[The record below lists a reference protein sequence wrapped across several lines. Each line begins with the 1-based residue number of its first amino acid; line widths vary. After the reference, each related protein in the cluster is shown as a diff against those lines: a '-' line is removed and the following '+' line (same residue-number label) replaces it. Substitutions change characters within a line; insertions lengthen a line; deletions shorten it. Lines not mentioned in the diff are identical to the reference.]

1 MKQIFRNAYMYFPA
15 FCKDAIDIYENG
27 PFEVILVMRDGA
39 RWSYYD
45 LDNTIRSLPKGPDL
59 TEKEYRHEFGIRLSD
74 ILYRR
79 GISQE
84 ELSDATGI
92 SRVSINRYIKGTA
105 TPSFSNADRI
115 ARALNISPNDLRY
128 IPRDNKIKRTI
139 KDYED

>member
-1 MKQIFRNAYMYFPA
+1 MKQILKNAYMYFPM
-15 FCKDAIDIYENG
+15 FCQDAIDIYENG
-27 PFEVILVMRDGA
+27 PFEIVLVMSDGT

-45 LDNTIRSLPKGPDL
+45 MDNTIRRLPKGPEL
-59 TEKEYRHEFGIRLSD
+59 TEEEYRHEFGIRLSD

-92 SRVSINRYIKGTA
+92 GRISINRYINGKA

-115 ARALNISPNDLRY
+115 ARVLNISPNDLRY
-128 IPRDNKIKRTI
+128 IPRDNKIKRTF